1 MTDQTLAVGPG
12 TRVTLHFSLLKES
25 GEEIDSTWAKKPATF
40 DVGDGSLLPGFEEA
54 MFGLTAG
61 ETASLSLPPEKAF
74 GQRNPQNI
82 QRMGRHLFAPDMEL
96 ECGLVVSFADAANA
110 ELPGVVTALD
120 EDEVEVD
127 FNHPLAGQSLRF
139 DVSVIR
145 VEPVAVQ

>member
-1 MTDQTLAVGPG
+1 
-12 TRVTLHFSLLKES
+12 
-25 GEEIDSTWAKKPATF
+25 
-40 DVGDGSLLPGFEEA
+40 
-54 MFGLTAG
+54 
-61 ETASLSLPPEKAF
+61 
-74 GQRNPQNI
+74 
-82 QRMGRHLFAPDMEL
+82 MGRHLFAPDMEL